1 MAGVSSNGFTSFLS
15 NHGHVLVCI
24 ARDPD
29 IRLRELAAK
38 IGITE
43 RGANKIVTELAELG
57 YVERVRRGRRNHY
70 EVRGDRP
77 MRHSLHRHHEVG
89 ELLEVLAD
97 GAAPRRQLQ

>member
-1 MAGVSSNGFTSFLS
+1 MSSNGFSSFLS
-15 NHGHVLVCI
+15 NHGHVLVSI

-43 RGANKIVTELAELG
+43 RAANKIVTELAELG
-57 YVERVRRGRRNHY
+57 YIDRVRRGRRNHY
-70 EVRGDRP
+70 TVRPHRP
-77 MRHSLHRHHEVG
+77 MRHPLHRHHEVG

-97 GAAPRRQLQ
+97 TAPS